1 MFATRKEVDEQVHK
15 LLGKVP
21 PGPER
26 DIKCLAVARLYI
38 KIQEYTKAVEYLT
51 CYLKVKDEVV
61 AHRLIAQCLKHF
73 KQPDNLRVLHHLQ
86 RCIQLN
92 PRQRDVIREAC
103 QLILDDSSI
112 YTQERAKYWLGLA
125 TEDSDELQESELIFS
140 LRLKLNQQ
148 GRDKNGGGGGGDA
161 DNDDETLEIL
171 IHKEL
176 QARPQDVNVRVRL
189 LLSYLEKKKIEKA
202 FHYAYNVE
210 FDLDEKCLST
220 NGDSTQAAV
229 GSPFS
234 QSIEWYRNVWL
245 VLAKYEHSKNLKK
258 SWSYWHLTL
267 MTLDRLMS
275 LSLDSNH
282 ALNDG
287 TSQLFRF
294 DQYLHKF
301 SSELDKIQAGNQND
315 IQIDFLKS
323 AQGHYSGQLM
333 LHAVSLLFKR
343 ELTGNKNKWMGTL
356 RDALPLL
363 LLGYQINPFQN
374 TQPHWLKHCDKSQRK
389 LFHIWRT
396 QTAFRCAQM
405 GRTLLGC
412 LRQDDSQDDDEYKEE
427 INNHINQNQG
437 NQDLP
442 SLWLNSD
449 DLLSEARQIC
459 ADKQWRR
466 QIYQILFTHGDQKL
480 KEQTSHLVKNARL
493 QQPLYDWPHVS
504 DIESYEQEALLS
516 SPQSLS
522 QHVYLAL
529 CTKPENLGDH
539 QRVRFYGNLRKDL
552 KSNQNLSFC
561 SPDSLTQI
569 DIDIFLYAVV
579 IQTQRKLSV
588 QRETYDS
595 TNVGNRSAGARPHM
609 LPYINIFQQLT
620 TPEQSNW
627 WHLVQNWNSH
637 QQFTDGNR
645 TEQRAQLQVGLEAV
659 RATNGP
665 RMDLIILFQ
674 LGHILNS
681 RQDRLSLQT
690 RINLIFKQG
699 FQMLRRQSQQE
710 LEPFMRYFKYSSAS
724 STASLKLMHSLAE
737 KAVTYLSKKAF
748 KENQFEQFIEEMR
761 GLHLPIASYLQAE
774 AYRMLGDCSR
784 TTKSSRARYLEQRQ
798 NCLQQTQQLLQSHP
812 EHALAPII
820 GRDIKRCQQEAGHLH
835 QQRSPDLHNN
845 SSTYEDAEDAD
856 TEPDY
861 YAGVTNSKVNE
872 SHNRSRGREALPDV
886 TSLDVDRMFKKIT
899 TDFCQFKEDV
909 NDNFE
914 AMRQDVKTL
923 TVTLEDMLKK
933 LKLSTSSP
941 GQEIDPA
948 AALGLDDLF
957 IMEDLAVPPPPQ
969 QHGTQTPQQNSQQQQ
984 QSQIQ
989 AQHHHHSQQQQPQ
1002 LLPPNNHP
1010 GAGAFGAGPPS
1021 GFYNN
1026 GLPPLAAAAAAN
1038 PAQAAAYSNQW
1049 MFDYYNLC
1057 HLYGPRNA
1065 NFNLPPNPAMYGG
1078 SGPAAGG
1085 APYPDAIGLYGQSPL
1100 AVPPPGP
1107 VPGTGPL
1114 NLVDSSTPVGG
1125 IGLPNPT
1132 TTSFFN
1138 TPTTPITTF
1147 GAPQLPGTQPQSLTQ
1162 PPQQTVAPHTQPQKS
1177 SKSNPMNAPAAMF
1190 NRALN
1195 NQPVE
1200 KEPPANVVITNS
1212 DPLPKAD
1219 ALTSA
1224 AGQLQLSVTIP
1235 AQHIKPSL
1243 APVPATTP
1251 LNPLLG
1257 TGATVPPAIAPGGA
1271 FNFNVGPQGSNI
1283 FGGGGGG
1290 GGDGGEIT
1298 FSFKPQVAQ
1307 AAAEKQKEKEKEQ
1320 QQQKEEKPAA
1330 EEVDTS
1336 LDGSAE
1342 LDYDPRPDLQGIIPL
1357 PDEIEVRTGEED
1369 EEIKF
1374 SFRAKLF
1381 RHVDKEWKE
1390 RGIGLIKILRNNSN
1404 GIYRVLMRRDQTHK
1418 ICANHKITKDMELT
1432 QPAQDSEKK
1441 SFIWAANDFADETLH
1456 WEKFLVRFK
1465 LPETALQFKQ
1475 AFKEAQNDMVKLKD
1489 KQDKQQSKVN
1499 KQDNFVTSTP
1509 ANPVL
1514 SKPLELVKAQTA
1526 AVVTST
1532 GPTAVNFVAKSLFG
1546 STAPPSST
1554 TTTTTTTPSPFAN
1567 FSFSNM
1573 SNSKVNSS
1581 PFGNLSFG
1589 SVSALSTANSITS
1602 TNNTTLFTTALIKD
1616 STVLNV
1622 NSTAT
1627 PVGATTPAAE
1637 AEADIL
1643 EEYVPTAQFTPVIPL
1658 PELVEVVTGEENE
1671 SILFEHR
1678 AKLLRFDRESN
1689 EWKERGL
1696 GNIKLLQSKLNPQQ
1710 IRLVMRREQIH
1721 KLCCNQ
1727 RLLAETKFSYL
1738 KNSQTALTWA
1748 AKDYSEGEMTSELLC
1763 IRFKTADTCKAFFDE
1778 ITKAQK
1784 LLSEQKPD
1792 DKKNKEEADK
1802 KPVVGF
1808 GDAFKPVSGS
1818 WNCESCYT
1826 NNGAGQLY
1834 CAACEAPKDK
1844 SVPPKSVNAGGLDG
1858 GSALNLSISSAGKFN
1873 FGFGSG
1879 GTTAATT
1886 TAVPPS
1892 AVSFG
1897 FGGSNKT
1904 KEKSPL
1910 PLVANAPAP
1919 VAVTTSAPSALGF
1932 GPNKNVSSGFGDVFK
1947 PKAGSWTCSS
1957 CYVTNEAEL
1966 VKCKACETVK
1976 DGAEDKKESK
1986 LGSSSN
1992 INWPAASQFKFGFNS
2007 AAPATEKPFGSAN
2020 FSFTPKASGIINTTS
2035 TSTSSVPAS
2044 TGGTI
2049 LGSNKFTFS
2058 MPKPSA
2064 TEPKSPQADESANDN
2079 DYHVEEENN
2088 AYFAPVIPLP
2098 DKIEVRTG
2106 EEDEELLYEHR
2117 AKLYRLSQE
2126 GEWKERGLGNV
2137 KILQHKQTQKL
2148 RVVMRREQV
2157 LKICLNHILDLNVVY
2172 KPKDEKSWMFAV
2184 NDYSEGEN
2192 ILERFALRFKTPEI
2206 AQGFHQAV
2214 MKALNISPE
2223 DGVEQNVLAPATA
2236 ASKEIQHLAE
2246 KLKLN
2251 EEFLLSEK
2259 KCTGCRG
2266 CDVDS
2271 FEFGS
2276 ASVNENGKDSTEPR
2290 LPLYL
2295 PALKLPLKIQPA
2307 ASIATTN
2314 TIQPVAT
2321 NRTSIFK
2328 ASSLS
2333 AAASGGFGSFGGFGQ
2348 AISANSTISAT
2359 TNQAEESKPFA
2370 AASNSFVFGSGKT
2383 ENPLGFVFSASN
2395 NQSLQQSAESA
2406 VPKSIFG
2413 QTLSKTEDGEKVKS
2427 IFGGTSSNLFDG
2439 SGSGGGTA
2447 GGSAGFVFGSSSTAI
2462 PNISFADIGKEKNQ
2476 TEKEKPL
2483 SNDNSKTE
2491 SKTPVF
2497 GAFNFG
2503 SSLTNKEISSG
2514 TPKVFPDLAAK
2525 AGDDF
2530 ASLVAKGQNT
2540 NAFQKSTTGGFYNL
2554 THQNDFKNFQAAKVA
2569 DGETEKIA
2577 ASVEDEDADTTND
2590 DNYDPYY
2597 APIVDLPDEIVVTTG
2612 EENETKLFGERT
2624 KLYRFSPDTKQWKD
2638 RGVGEIKVL
2647 EHPEL
2652 KTFRMVMRQEQIH
2665 KLILN
2670 MTISS
2675 SFKIEFMNDQGKSFL
2690 WANYNYCVDSEGKV
2704 GTEGVLERLACRFKK
2719 QEPADEFYKVV
2730 CSCIDR
2736 ARTIDMEA
2744 GIILDNDE
2752 EAEDPL
2758 NDSAAEAEYAETET
2772 ERSLKCVTE
2781 KSE

>member
-15 LLGKVP
+15 LLGKLP

-38 KIQEYTKAVEYLT
+38 KIQEYSKAAEYLT
-51 CYLKVKDEVV
+51 CYLKVKDELV
-61 AHRLIAQCLKHF
+61 AHRLIAQCFKHL
-73 KQPDNLRVLHHLQ
+73 KQPDNLRALHHLQ

-92 PRQRDVIREAC
+92 PRQGDVIREAC
-103 QLILDDSSI
+103 QLILDDSNL
-112 YTQERAKYWLGLA
+112 YTAERAKYWLGLA
-125 TEDSDELQESELIFS
+125 TEDRDEPQESDLIFS

-148 GRDKNGGGGGGDA
+148 GRDKNGGAGGGGDA
-161 DNDDETLEIL
+161 DHDDETLEIL
-171 IHKEL
+171 MHKEL
-176 QARPQDVNVRVRL
+176 QERPQDVSVRVRL
-189 LLSYLEKKKIEKA
+189 LLSYVEKNKIEKA
-202 FHYAYNVE
+202 FYYAYNVE
-210 FDLDEKCLST
+210 LELDEKFLSP
-220 NGDSTQAAV
+220 NGDNTGAAV

-234 QSIEWYRNVWL
+234 QSIEWYKSIWL
-245 VLAKYEHSKNLKK
+245 VLTKYEQSKDLKK

-275 LSLDSNH
+275 LSLDSNN
-282 ALNDG
+282 ALADG
-287 TSQLFRF
+287 TSQLFRL
-294 DQYLHKF
+294 DQYLHRF
-301 SSELDKIQAGNQND
+301 NNELDKIQAENQNQ
-315 IQIDFLKS
+315 IQRDFLKS
-323 AQGHYSGQLM
+323 AQGHFSGQLM

-356 RDALPLL
+356 RDSLPLL

-374 TQPHWLKHCDKSQRK
+374 TQPNWLKHCDKAQRK

-412 LRQDDSQDDDEYKEE
+412 LRQDESQDDEECKEG
-427 INNHINQNQG
+427 INNDINSPRQSENQG
-437 NQDLP
+437 FP
-442 SLWLNSD
+442 SLWLSSD
-449 DLLSEARQIC
+449 DLLSEARQLC

-466 QIYQILFTHGDQKL
+466 QIYQILFTHGDHKL
-480 KEQTSHLVKNARL
+480 KEQTSHLVKNASL
-493 QQPLYDWPHVS
+493 QQPLYDWPNVS
-504 DIESYEQEALLS
+504 DIESYEQDALLL

-529 CTKPENLGDH
+529 CTKPERLGDH
-539 QRVRFYGNLRKDL
+539 QRVRFYGNLRKDI
-552 KSNQNLSFC
+552 KSNQNLSYC

-579 IQTQRKLSV
+579 MQTQRKLSL
-588 QRETYDS
+588 QRENYNS
-595 TNVGNRSAGARPHM
+595 SNVGNRSACSRPHM

-620 TPEQSNW
+620 TPEQSKW
-627 WHLVQNWNSH
+627 WQLVQIWNSNH
-637 QQFTDGNR
+637 HFNDGNR

-710 LEPFMRYFKYSSAS
+710 LEPFSRYFKYTSSS

-748 KENQFEQFIEEMR
+748 KENQFEEFIEEMR
-761 GLHLPIASYLQAE
+761 GLNLPIASYLQAE
-774 AYRMLGDCSR
+774 AYRMLGDCNR

-798 NCLQQTQQLLQSHP
+798 NCLQQTQQLLKSQP

-872 SHNRSRGREALPDV
+872 SINRSRGRDADV
-886 TSLDVDRMFKKIT
+886 PLLDVDRMFKKIT
-899 TDFCQFKEDV
+899 TDFCQFKEEV

-914 AMRQDVKTL
+914 ALRQDVKILTNTL
-923 TVTLEDMLKK
+923 DDMLKK
-933 LKLSTSSP
+933 LKLGTSNHN
-941 GQEIDPA
+941 QEVDPA

-969 QHGTQTPQQNSQQQQ
+969 QHGTQPPQQHSQQQQ

-989 AQHHHHSQQQQPQ
+989 TQHYQSQQQPPQ
-1002 LLPPNNHP
+1002 MLPPNNHP
-1010 GAGAFGAGPPS
+1010 GTGAFGAGPPS

-1026 GLPPLAAAAAAN
+1026 GLPPVG
-1038 PAQAAAYSNQW
+1038 SR
-1049 MFDYYNLC
+1049 
-1057 HLYGPRNA
+1057 PRNS
-1065 NFNLPPNPAMYGG
+1065 NFNLPPNAMYGG
-1078 SGPAAGG
+1078 NSAAGG
-1085 APYPDAIGLYGQSPL
+1085 APYLDALGHYGQSPL
-1100 AVPPPGP
+1100 APPPGP
-1107 VPGTGPL
+1107 SVPGSGPL
-1114 NLVDSSTPVGG
+1114 NLADPTTPVGG
-1125 IGLPNPT
+1125 IGSLANPT

-1138 TPTTPITTF
+1138 TPPTPITTL
-1147 GAPQLPGTQPQSLTQ
+1147 GVPQQLSGTQSQSLTQ
-1162 PPQQTVAPHTQPQKS
+1162 PPPQPAVPHLQPQKS
-1177 SKSNPMNAPAAMF
+1177 SKTNPMNVPAALF

-1224 AGQLQLSVTIP
+1224 AGQVQLSVTIP
-1235 AQHIKPSL
+1235 AQHIKPSIT
-1243 APVPATTP
+1243 PVPATASS
-1251 LNPLLG
+1251 NPLLG
-1257 TGATVPPAIAPGGA
+1257 TGVTVPPAVTPGGA
-1271 FNFNVGPQGSNI
+1271 FNFNVGTQGSFNFNVGTQGSNI
-1283 FGGGGGG
+1283 VGATGGGSGGT
-1290 GGDGGEIT
+1290 GGEMT

-1307 AAAEKQKEKEKEQ
+1307 AAAEKEKEKEKE
-1320 QQQKEEKPAA
+1320 QQKEEKPAA

-1336 LDGSAE
+1336 FDGSAE

-1357 PDEIEVRTGEED
+1357 PDEVEVRTGEED

-1432 QPAQDSEKK
+1432 QPTQDSEKK
-1441 SFIWAANDFADETLH
+1441 SFIWAANDFADEHLQLET
-1456 WEKFLVRFK
+1456 FLVRFK
-1465 LPETALQFKQ
+1465 LPETALQFQQ
-1475 AFKEAQNDMVKLKD
+1475 AFKAAQNDIVKLKD
-1489 KQDKQQSKVN
+1489 KQEIHQPKPI

-1509 ANPVL
+1509 ANPLL

-1526 AVVTST
+1526 AVEASS
-1532 GPTAVNFVAKSLFG
+1532 GPAAANFVAKSLFG
-1546 STAPPSST
+1546 ATAPLTST
-1554 TTTTTTTPSPFAN
+1554 TTTSPFAN

-1573 SNSKVNSS
+1573 SGSKVNSS

-1589 SVSALSTANSITS
+1589 SVSALSTAHSITS

-1616 STVLNV
+1616 STVLNA
-1622 NSTAT
+1622 NSTPT
-1627 PVGATTPAAE
+1627 PVGAITSATE
-1637 AEADIL
+1637 AETDIL

-1678 AKLLRFDRESN
+1678 AKLLRYDRESN

-1727 RLLAETKFSYL
+1727 RLSAETKFNYL

-1763 IRFKTADTCKAFFDE
+1763 IRFKTADTCKAFLDE
-1778 ITKAQK
+1778 IIKAQK
-1784 LLSEQKPD
+1784 LLTPQKIQVSEQKANE
-1792 DKKNKEEADK
+1792 KKHQKNKEEADK

-1818 WNCESCYT
+1818 WSCESCYT
-1826 NNGAGQLY
+1826 NNGAGQLH
-1834 CAACEAPKDK
+1834 CLACEAPKDN
-1844 SVPPKSVNAGGLDG
+1844 SVPPKPVNAGGLDG
-1858 GSALNLSISSAGKFN
+1858 GSAVNLSISTAGKFN
-1873 FGFGSG
+1873 FGFGTSV
-1879 GTTAATT
+1879 TTAATT
-1886 TAVPPS
+1886 TAVTP
-1892 AVSFG
+1892 AASFE

-1904 KEKSPL
+1904 KEKSRL
-1910 PLVANAPAP
+1910 PLVANAAP
-1919 VAVTTSAPSALGF
+1919 VAVTTSEPSALGF
-1932 GPNKNVSSGFGDVFK
+1932 GPTKNQSSGFGDCFK
-1947 PKAGSWTCSS
+1947 LKPGSWTCSG
-1957 CYVTNEAEL
+1957 CYVTNEAEI
-1966 VKCKACETVK
+1966 VSCKACETPK
-1976 DGAEDKKESK
+1976 DGAEDKKNNK
-1986 LGSSSN
+1986 LGGSSN
-1992 INWPAASQFKFGFNS
+1992 LNWPSATQFKFGFNS
-2007 AAPATEKPFGSAN
+2007 ATPAIETPFGSAN
-2020 FSFTPKASGIINTTS
+2020 FNFTPKASGIISTTS
-2035 TSTSSVPAS
+2035 TSTSSVPTS
-2044 TGGTI
+2044 IGGTI
-2049 LGSNKFTFS
+2049 LGSNKFSFS
-2058 MPKPSA
+2058 MPKSSA

-2098 DKIEVRTG
+2098 DKIEVKTG
-2106 EEDEELLYEHR
+2106 EEDEKQLYEHR

-2137 KILQHKQTQKL
+2137 KILQHKQTHKL

-2157 LKICLNHILDLNVVY
+2157 LKICLNHILDLNVIY

-2192 ILERFALRFKTPEI
+2192 ILERLALRFKTPEI

-2214 MKALNISPE
+2214 QKALNISAE
-2223 DGVEQNVLAPATA
+2223 DENEHHVLAPDSA
-2236 ASKEIQHLAE
+2236 ASKEIQNLAE

-2251 EEFLLSEK
+2251 EEFLLSDK
-2259 KCTGCRG
+2259 KCIGCRG

-2276 ASVNENGKDSTEPR
+2276 TSVDKNGADSTEPS

-2295 PALKLPLKIQPA
+2295 PALKLQHKIQSATSIPA
-2307 ASIATTN
+2307 SN
-2314 TIQPVAT
+2314 TIQPLAT
-2321 NRTSIFK
+2321 NRSSIFK

-2348 AISANSTISAT
+2348 TISANSTISAK
-2359 TNQAEESKPFA
+2359 TNQGEESKPFA
-2370 AASNSFVFGSGKT
+2370 TSNNSFAFGSAKT

-2395 NQSLQQSAESA
+2395 NQSLQQSVERT

-2413 QTLSKTEDGEKVKS
+2413 QTLSKSEDGEKTKS

-2439 SGSGGGTA
+2439 SGSGSGTA
-2447 GGSAGFVFGSSSTAI
+2447 GGSAGFVFGSSLATIS
-2462 PNISFADIGKEKNQ
+2462 NISFADIGKEKNQ
-2476 TEKEKPL
+2476 PEKEKTL
-2483 SNDNSKTE
+2483 SGDNSQQD

-2497 GAFNFG
+2497 GTFTFG
-2503 SSLTNKEISSG
+2503 SNLTNKEINSA
-2514 TPKVFPDLAAK
+2514 TTKVFPDLAAK

-2530 ASLVAKGQNT
+2530 ASLVAKGQNI
-2540 NAFQKSTTGGFYNL
+2540 NAFQKSTSGGFYNL

-2569 DGETEKIA
+2569 DGDTEKIT
-2577 ASVEDEDADTTND
+2577 ASVEDEDADTTTD

-2597 APIVDLPDEIVVTTG
+2597 APIVELPDEIVVNTG
-2612 EENETKLFGERT
+2612 EENETKLYGERT
-2624 KLYRFSPDTKQWKD
+2624 KLYRFDPDTKQWKE

-2665 KLILN
+2665 KLVLN
-2670 MTISS
+2670 MKIGSA
-2675 SFKIEFMNDQGKSFL
+2675 FKIEFMTEQGKSFL
-2690 WANYNYCVDSEGKV
+2690 WANYNYAVDSEGKV

-2730 CSCIDR
+2730 NSCIDR
-2736 ARTIDMEA
+2736 ARTIELEA
-2744 GIILDNDE
+2744 GNIHENDE

-2758 NDSAAEAEYAETET
+2758 NDSATRAHDEETET
-2772 ERSLKCVTE
+2772 ERSPKCVTE